1 MLQKTA
7 TDFLNTIESVNFDT
21 ESCLLAYRDKVN
33 TESLTS
39 DLVKEYLEALK
50 YLEELSLIKAI
61 GFDSENVLTYLIFGN
76 KYVGGNDDR
85 CRVALR
91 KMIEFIS
98 SR

>member
-7 TDFLNTIESVNFDT
+7 TDFLNTIESVNFDP

>member
-33 TESLTS
+33 AESLTS
-39 DLVKEYLEALK
+39 NLVKEYLEALK

-61 GFDSENVLTYLIFGN
+61 GFDSDNVLTYLIFGN